1 MNILEFDFGAILEF
15 EKYTGKY
22 TGIYWNSLICFA
34 GHPENKK
41 VFLAGDFNFD
51 LLKHQSNDNVGNFL
65 QMMLDNSYQPCITEP
80 TRIVNKSNPSL
91 IDNIFSNSV
100 EACISGNLFEKITD
114 HMPSFVIV
122 ENIKSRAKPKQMK
135 RRNMKNSDPLHYQ
148 ADLNLLLQ
156 HLRENSHPDDAETAY
171 LIFHEKHNAIINKHY
186 PFEVLTKKQAEL
198 EFKPWITRGIV
209 KSTRIKAKLFI
220 EFKKNQ
226 SAAVY
231 AKYKFYRDTIN
242 SLLRKSKKQYF
253 K

>member
-91 IDNIFSNSV
+91 IDNIFSNSI

-114 HMPSFVIV
+114 HMPTFVV
-122 ENIKSRAKPKQMK
+122 ENIKSKT
-135 RRNMKNSDPLHYQ
+135 N
-148 ADLNLLLQ
+148 
-156 HLRENSHPDDAETAY
+156 ETQKY
-171 LIFHEKHNAIINKHY
+171 EKFRSFAL
-186 PFEVLTKKQAEL
+186 P
-198 EFKPWITRGIV
+198 
-209 KSTRIKAKLFI
+209 S
-220 EFKKNQ
+220 
-226 SAAVY
+226 
-231 AKYKFYRDTIN
+231 
-242 SLLRKSKKQYF
+242 
-253 K
+253 